1 MTEKTFTELKYY
13 QGIRLRIYPSTP
25 QKRVIDTNIN
35 GSRFAYNKIVA
46 LNKRLADLKRVK
58 IYIKVVA
65 DEIEYIE
72 KLLYDRP
79 TQQIFNKHRWLM
91 EYGVKTDTVDHAIRA
106 YQSAWNLYRKVG
118 NHKPPNFHKKSSGGS
133 FRLSNRYP
141 KKLRPNGEARSLF
154 NGLVRFLDKDYMQ
167 VPYIGRIRVSGSHRH
182 LFALKGV
189 QIGTVMISRSAVGSY
204 YISFQIGSDKPFVEP
219 LNKKGSQIGIDLNTE
234 NFLTTSDGEVI
245 DNPRYYRTIK
255 GRLAKAQRKLS
266 RRKLR
271 AEKEHRNLNDSKN
284 YQKQRQLVASLHEKV
299 KNQRKNFLNTQST
312 ALINNH
318 DLVVA
323 EELRS
328 SNMLRNHRLAM
339 SISDVGWRTF
349 LTMLE
354 WKAKRYGRRF
364 VVVDPRNTTQTCSKC
379 DYVLQKGEKLTLKNR
394 EWTCPNCNTF
404 HVRDHNAAKNILK
417 KGIKNL

>member
-1 MTEKTFTELKYY
+1 M
-13 QGIRLRIYPSTP
+13 
-25 QKRVIDTNIN
+25 
-35 GSRFAYNKIVA
+35 
-46 LNKRLADLKRVK
+46 
-58 IYIKVVA
+58 
-65 DEIEYIE
+65 
-72 KLLYDRP
+72 
-79 TQQIFNKHRWLM
+79 
-91 EYGVKTDTVDHAIRA
+91 
-106 YQSAWNLYRKVG
+106 
-118 NHKPPNFHKKSSGGS
+118 
-133 FRLSNRYP
+133 
-141 KKLRPNGEARSLF
+141 
-154 NGLVRFLDKDYMQ
+154 RFLDKDYMQ

-417 KGIKNL
+417 KGIKKL